1 MEAGV
6 LVLCLAFVGVPMDGP
21 TVLLLVCSF
30 MVIYP
35 MTGLPLMGAG
45 VLDATYTAFVSNH
58 STVEATDLVAGLLVW
73 RVAVQVVPVI
83 VGLLTIAWWR
93 RSEVTAPPAG

>member
-21 TVLLLVCSF
+21 TVLLVCSF

-45 VLDATYTAFVSNH
+45 VLDATYAAFVSDH
-58 STVEATDLVAGLLVW
+58 SAVEATDLVAGRL
-73 RVAVQVVPVI
+73 AVQGF
-83 VGLLTIAWWR
+83 GLEWITRI
-93 RSEVTAPPAG
+93 G